1 MSEIFQT
8 RCNFFFC
15 YTQSEFAQEKCIEQC
30 FHTRNKSTL
39 LNRKCSIDLTCETL
53 RPGRNLKKLSYRV
66 ENLFGMFLDQMEKN
80 RTPGQT
86 ISDKKIFGAP
96 YPRVYKH

>member
-8 RCNFFFC
+8 RWNFFFC

-30 FHTRNKSTL
+30 FHTRSESTL
-39 LNRKCSIDLTCETL
+39 LNRKCSIDLACETL
-53 RPGRNLKKLSYRV
+53 RPGRNLETLTYRHKKF
-66 ENLFGMFLDQMEKN
+66 FGMFLDQMEKN

-86 ISDKKIFGAP
+86 ISDKS
-96 YPRVYKH
+96 